1 VSMIT
6 LGMIQ
11 ERVKAGLVQA
21 KAKGKTFGR
30 PKVSKKI
37 IVEIKK
43 DRATEINT
51 YPQQPYLFTDI
62 ETK

>member
-1 VSMIT
+1 
-6 LGMIQ
+6 MIQ